1 MKFPIFASFI
11 VFCLFTTFT
20 IKKRTSDHQKK
31 EEEFWENERIAN
43 ATRKKS
49 LDNLKFIHLPFDH
62 FASPVLEDKFKDEY
76 EEILSVLKELDKD
89 GIVNLSGLTNTDLKL
104 QYGVANLDILTHY
117 DQNYTDTLIGLDKI
131 GTLLFDAGLF
141 EAALTYLEYAVS
153 IHTDIST
160 TYEHLAKIYHEQG
173 NDHKLQNLIPIANEL
188 KSLQKEKILHLLQPE
203 G

>member
-31 EEEFWENERIAN
+31 EEEFWEKERIAN
-43 ATRKKS
+43 ATRKKT
-49 LDNLKFIHLPFDH
+49 LDNLSFIHLPFDH
-62 FASPVLEDKFKDEY
+62 FATPSLEDDSMAEY
-76 EEILSVLKELDKD
+76 EEIISILRELDED

-104 QYGVANLDILTHY
+104 QYGVANLDTLTRY
-117 DQNYTDTLIGLDKI
+117 DQNYADTLIGLDKI
-131 GTLLFDAGLF
+131 GALLYDASLL
-141 EAALTYLEYAVS
+141 EDALTYLEYAVS

-160 TYEHLAKIYHEQG
+160 TYELLAKIYHEQG
-173 NDHKLQNLIPIANEL
+173 NDRKLQNLIPIANEL